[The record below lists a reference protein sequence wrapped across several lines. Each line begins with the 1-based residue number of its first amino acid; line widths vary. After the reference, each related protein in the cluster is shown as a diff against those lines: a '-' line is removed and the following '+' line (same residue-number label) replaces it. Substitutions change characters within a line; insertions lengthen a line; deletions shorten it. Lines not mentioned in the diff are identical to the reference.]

1 MHKQLGT
8 ADNCITKHDDSEIKM
23 MTGGTIPRKPVLL
36 LPQSPDGEAACSCQP
51 GSSKTPDPACT
62 QQTRTPAS
70 GQARPQGQ
78 RQTRGAYTTGTAASV
93 HFLCFCPSV
102 PPPPSF
108 PPRLICV
115 LLSITYLRKCT
126 RRPIHCLLSHTHTH
140 THVFLLSI
148 TYLRKCTQRP
158 IHCLLT
164 HTHTHTH
171 TCSSFQL
178 LT

>member
-1 MHKQLGT
+1 
-8 ADNCITKHDDSEIKM
+8 M

-140 THVFLLSI
+140 TRVPPFNYLLEEVHSK
-148 TYLRKCTQRP
+148 TCPLPT
-158 IHCLLT
+158 LT
-164 HTHTHTH
+164 HTHTHT
-171 TCSSFQL
+171 
-178 LT
+178 LTHSHSLTEMS